1 MKSYISALSI
11 AGSDP
16 SGGAGIQAD
25 LKTFSTLGVYGA
37 AAITA
42 VTVQNTMGVKYVHA
56 LPPHVVHD
64 QIVAVMEDIHPDAV
78 KIGMVNDASTLD
90 AIISALTE
98 FRPRFLV
105 VDPVMVSSSGKML
118 MSSDALILLKERLLP
133 MTDLL
138 TPNIPEASVLSEE
151 PSDERF
157 SVDSAARAILAYGT
171 DSVLIKGGHAS
182 GKAKTDMLYCG
193 SGDNISINEFSAPSV
208 NSRNTHGTGCILS
221 SAIASFV
228 ACGNDLVTAV
238 GEAKRYLTSALVAGA
253 DIVVGSGTGPLNQ
266 FFKPKPA
273 IIIDKE

>member
-25 LKTFSTLGVYGA
+25 LKTFSALGVYGA

-42 VTVQNTMGVKYVHA
+42 VTVQNTMGVKYVHE
-56 LPPHVVHD
+56 LPPQVVHD

-118 MSSDALILLKERLLP
+118 MTSDALILLKERLLP

-151 PSDERF
+151 PSDEHF
-157 SVDSAARAILAYGT
+157 CVDSAARAILAYGT
-171 DSVLIKGGHAS
+171 DAVLIRVV
-182 GKAKTDMLYCG
+182 MLQVRQRRICFIAVLET
-193 SGDNISINEFSAPSV
+193 ISQLMNFQ
-208 NSRNTHGTGCILS
+208 RLRL
-221 SAIASFV
+221 IAVIPTVRGVHFH
-228 ACGNDLVTAV
+228 
-238 GEAKRYLTSALVAGA
+238 R
-253 DIVVGSGTGPLNQ
+253 P
-266 FFKPKPA
+266 
-273 IIIDKE
+273 

>member
-25 LKTFSTLGVYGA
+25 LKTFSALGVYGA

-56 LPPHVVHD
+56 LPPQVVHD

-151 PSDERF
+151 PSDEHF
-157 SVDSAARAILAYGT
+157 CVDSAAHAILTYGT
-171 DSVLIKGGHAS
+171 DAVLIRVV
-182 GKAKTDMLYCG
+182 MLQVRQRRICFIAVLET
-193 SGDNISINEFSAPSV
+193 ISQLMNFQ
-208 NSRNTHGTGCILS
+208 RLRL
-221 SAIASFV
+221 IAVIPTVRGVHFH
-228 ACGNDLVTAV
+228 
-238 GEAKRYLTSALVAGA
+238 R
-253 DIVVGSGTGPLNQ
+253 P
-266 FFKPKPA
+266 
-273 IIIDKE
+273 